1 MSASGKVLLRKKFTQ
16 RQLITFAKPF
26 VKAQETVPPK
36 KPIQTRVQLPG
47 LAGDD
52 LWSAS
57 VAVDRVG
64 FNHYL
69 EIPPLLSD
77 GTDGFKFGGS
87 QQIARSLRPL
97 RRNAGYDN
105 DRLSRQPNRI
115 TSHNSIVVGD
125 ALMGHIDV
133 HGPALCPP

>member
-1 MSASGKVLLRKKFTQ
+1 MQIHSVGIDLGRDYFSPGSDERG
-16 RQLITFAKPF
+16 RQGA
-26 VKAQETVPPK
+26 VAQEVHSEAAHHVRKAVCEGPGDRSPK

-97 RRNAGYDN
+97 
-105 DRLSRQPNRI
+105 
-115 TSHNSIVVGD
+115 
-125 ALMGHIDV
+125 
-133 HGPALCPP
+133 